1 MGHIIAEFIFEF
13 FTTHDIDFPTVEG
26 QVLLLLLLIL
36 GIWLVKKAP
45 TWSQDIVK
53 DNKRR

>member
-13 FTTHDIDFPTVEG
+13 FMTHDIDFPTVEG